1 MMSDRER
8 LHDVI
13 EAIRLIRAHDVA
25 SREEYERDEVRRWFF
40 LKQIEIV
47 GEASWKLSARVKKA
61 HPMISWKRIAGMRHI
76 LVHDY
81 WEVDWD
87 LLWQVMEEEIDPLR
101 LQVEAILHDFS
112 EA

>member
-1 MMSDRER
+1 MRSDRER

-25 SREEYERDEVRRWFF
+25 SREEYERE
-40 LKQIEIV
+40 
-47 GEASWKLSARVKKA
+47 
-61 HPMISWKRIAGMRHI
+61 
-76 LVHDY
+76 
-81 WEVDWD
+81 
-87 LLWQVMEEEIDPLR
+87 EEEIDPLR